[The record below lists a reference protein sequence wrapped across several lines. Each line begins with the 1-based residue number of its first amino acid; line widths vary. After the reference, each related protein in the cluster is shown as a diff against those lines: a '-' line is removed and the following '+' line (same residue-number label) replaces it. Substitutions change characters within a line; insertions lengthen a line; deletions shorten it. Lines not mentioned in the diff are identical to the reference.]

1 MVSSGPAR
9 RFWAASDGEAS
20 SKPGPVGVGP
30 PLAIRLGVDR
40 LRATHWPSAPRA
52 LLTAVVGWLAR
63 CASADRE
70 RLVLWLPVAFGAGI
84 ALYFALPFEPAST
97 LGLGLAIAGVLLVAA
112 SVATESAV
120 PRAALAAVAVVLVGF
135 GLAKHRTDSVAAPVL
150 HHRMA
155 ASRIDARVDSVE
167 VRDKGVRTVLAVASI
182 ERWRGSAPPKRVRIS
197 IRSGG
202 ETLKPGDWI
211 AVKAVLMPPPD
222 PAEPGDY
229 DFGRAAFFRQI
240 GAVGYA
246 FGKPAFVAPRFEPG
260 FSDRISIAIE
270 LLRWRMSA
278 RIHSVLPGSTGAIA
292 AALITGDRGGISDED
307 EAALRD
313 AGLAHVLA
321 IAGLHMALVGLGL
334 FWVVRALLALFPP
347 IALRY
352 PIKKWAAVAA
362 LLGAAFYLVISGAAT
377 PATRAFIMLAV
388 MLVAILFE
396 RPAIS
401 MRSVGF
407 AATIIL
413 ALRPETIIEPG
424 FQMSFAAV
432 AGLVA
437 VAEWERTRQREA
449 GETRPFGGIRRYVR
463 GIATTS
469 LVGSLATA
477 PYAAF
482 HFDRATHYAVLGNLG
497 AMPIMGFITM
507 PAAALAVILM
517 PFGLDAYPLHVMGW
531 GIEVM
536 LAIGRWV
543 SALPGSISPVSA
555 WPMSALILLTIG
567 GLWIL
572 LWRASWRWLGLSAVL
587 AGGVVIVGDKPPDL
601 LVSRDG
607 VTVALREA
615 DDRLHFLRVPADKYS
630 AEEWLKRDG
639 DVRSVTDAISKTA
652 RCDVYGCTSE
662 AAGLRIAAPH
672 RADALAEDCGSADLV
687 ISAIPTRRRC
697 VGPRLVIDRFDVSR
711 NGSYAIWFGDKITV
725 GTAQDARGNRPWSV
739 PSPQYRRTRPT
750 SLPWMRTRSDP

>member
-1 MVSSGPAR
+1 V
-9 RFWAASDGEAS
+9 E
-20 SKPGPVGVGP
+20 
-30 PLAIRLGVDR
+30 R
-40 LRATHWPSAPRA
+40 LRTTHWPSVLRD
-52 LLTAVVGWLAR
+52 LLPAILAWLVR
-63 CASADRE
+63 CASADRD
-70 RLVLWLPVAFGAGI
+70 RLVLWLPVAFGTGI
-84 ALYFALPFEPAST
+84 ALYFALPFEPSGT
-97 LGLGLAIAGVLLVAA
+97 LGFAFAAAGVLLAA
-112 SVATESAV
+112 AALGTESTALRAV
-120 PRAALAAVAVVLVGF
+120 LAGVAVILIGF
-135 GLAKHRTDSVAAPVL
+135 GMAKHRADSVAAPVL

-155 ASRIDARVDSVE
+155 ASLIDARVDSVE
-167 VRDKGVRTVLAVASI
+167 VRDKGVRTVLTAASI
-182 ERWRGSAPPKRVRIS
+182 ERWRGPALPKRVRIS

-202 ETLKPGDWI
+202 DNLKPGDWI

-240 GAVGYA
+240 GAVGFA
-246 FGKPAFVAPRFEPG
+246 FGKPAFIAPRFQPG
-260 FSDRISIAIE
+260 FTDRISIAIE

-321 IAGLHMALVGLGL
+321 IAGLHMALVGFGL
-334 FWVVRALLALFPP
+334 FWIVRALLALFPP

-388 MLVAILFE
+388 MLIAILFE

-401 MRSVGF
+401 MRSVGL
-407 AATIIL
+407 AAAIIL

-437 VAEWERTRQREA
+437 VAEWERSRQREA
-449 GETRPFGGIRRYVR
+449 GETLPFGGARRYLR

-507 PAAALAVILM
+507 PAAALAVMLM

-543 SALPGSISPVSA
+543 SDLPGSISPVSA
-555 WPMSALILLTIG
+555 SPMSALILLTIG
-567 GLWIL
+567 GLWVL
-572 LWRASWRWLGLSAVL
+572 LWRARWRWLGLAFVS
-587 AGGVVIVGDKPPDL
+587 AGGVLILADKPPDL

-615 DDRLHFLRVPADKYS
+615 DNRLHFLRVPADKYS

-639 DVRSVTDAISKTA
+639 DNRSVPDAISRTA
-652 RCDVYGCTSE
+652 RCDVYGCISQ
-662 AAGLRIAAPH
+662 AAGLRIAAP
-672 RADALAEDCGSADLV
+672 RRSDALAEDCASADIV
-687 ISAIPTRRRC
+687 ISAIPTRHHC

-711 NGSYAIWFGDKITV
+711 NGSYAIWLGDKLTAT
-725 GTAQDARGNRPWSV
+725 TAQDSRGNRPWSV